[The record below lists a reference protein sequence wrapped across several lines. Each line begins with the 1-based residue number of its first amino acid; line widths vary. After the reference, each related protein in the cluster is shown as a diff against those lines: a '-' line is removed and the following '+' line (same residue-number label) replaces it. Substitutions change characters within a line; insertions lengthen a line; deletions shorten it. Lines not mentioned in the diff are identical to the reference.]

1 MKSKTLKQFLAEKRK
16 AEAQRP
22 EAVMKTLETLTNV
35 KDGSYYASAVI
46 INITDLE
53 GNVLAD
59 AAINGEQLDDLRVKV
74 KTWDEIAA
82 YTGVD
87 FTEEEFHTLYGVVY
101 DEANDDPIGLLDEM
115 YDAAG
120 KGEDTCLIVGGDT
133 EDEFPTYHLRN
144 LRTGQMVEREPRA
157 PYQFR
162 DWMLKLTR

>member
-16 AEAQRP
+16 AYAQSA
-22 EAVMKTLETLTNV
+22 EAVMKTL
-35 KDGSYYASAVI
+35 D
-46 INITDLE
+46 
-53 GNVLAD
+53 
-59 AAINGEQLDDLRVKV
+59 
-74 KTWDEIAA
+74 
-82 YTGVD
+82 
-87 FTEEEFHTLYGVVY
+87 TLYAVVY

>member
-1 MKSKTLKQFLAEKRK
+1 MNPLYRIGT
-16 AEAQRP
+16 
-22 EAVMKTLETLTNV
+22 
-35 KDGSYYASAVI
+35 
-46 INITDLE
+46 
-53 GNVLAD
+53 
-59 AAINGEQLDDLRVKV
+59 RVKV
-74 KTWDEIAA
+74 KTWPEIAEHV
-82 YTGVD
+82 GVEYD
-87 FTEEEFHTLYGVVY
+87 EATFMELEGVVY
-101 DEANDDPIGLLDEM
+101 DDANDDPIGLLDEM

>member
-1 MKSKTLKQFLAEKRK
+1 MNPLYRIDS
-16 AEAQRP
+16 
-22 EAVMKTLETLTNV
+22 
-35 KDGSYYASAVI
+35 
-46 INITDLE
+46 
-53 GNVLAD
+53 
-59 AAINGEQLDDLRVKV
+59 RVKV
-74 KTWDEIAA
+74 KTWPEIAE
-82 YTGVD
+82 YVGVEYD
-87 FTEEEFHTLYGVVY
+87 ERTFLELEGVVY
-101 DEANDDPIGLLDEM
+101 DDANDDPIGLLDEM

>member
-1 MKSKTLKQFLAEKRK
+1 MNPLFRIGT
-16 AEAQRP
+16 
-22 EAVMKTLETLTNV
+22 
-35 KDGSYYASAVI
+35 
-46 INITDLE
+46 
-53 GNVLAD
+53 
-59 AAINGEQLDDLRVKV
+59 RVKV

-87 FTEEEFHTLYGVVY
+87 FTEEEFHTLYAVVY

-162 DWMLKLTR
+162 DWMLKLIR

>member
-1 MKSKTLKQFLAEKRK
+1 MNPLFRIGT
-16 AEAQRP
+16 
-22 EAVMKTLETLTNV
+22 
-35 KDGSYYASAVI
+35 
-46 INITDLE
+46 
-53 GNVLAD
+53 
-59 AAINGEQLDDLRVKV
+59 RVKV

-87 FTEEEFHTLYGVVY
+87 FTEEEFHTLYAVVY
-101 DEANDDPIGLLDEM
+101 DDANDDPIGLWDKM
-115 YDAAG
+115 YEGAG

>member
-1 MKSKTLKQFLAEKRK
+1 MNPLYRIGT
-16 AEAQRP
+16 
-22 EAVMKTLETLTNV
+22 
-35 KDGSYYASAVI
+35 
-46 INITDLE
+46 
-53 GNVLAD
+53 
-59 AAINGEQLDDLRVKV
+59 RVKV
-74 KTWDEIAA
+74 KTWAEIAA

-87 FTEEEFHTLYGVVY
+87 FTEEEFRELYGVVY

-144 LRTGQMVEREPRA
+144 LRTSQLIEREPRA